1 MTYNLK
7 VFLLFF
13 SFALFLFL
21 NSGTVFAQEEMDTE
35 GSEIPTVTSVYAD
48 YTKIIDEYTKAHD
61 DFIVKRAQYLRFKTL
76 KSQED
81 AQASTL
87 SMLQKRDDVVVSYL
101 KVLQSRIEEAV
112 GVTDSRRDALNFRIN
127 EEIQWFTEHKEIL
140 TSAASLS
147 DLVRDSAKAKLRFYS
162 VISLAYEVLANTSYG
177 HIVDFQERVKDLQR
191 NLKVKVEDI
200 KSEERD
206 EYKLS
211 NNKLQV
217 IDRWIFESDNR
228 IVRGEERQNGAEINI
243 IDLSGYTGISVLGS
257 YNQTL
262 TKLGESQLYY
272 KEASSFMREVIREI
286 KVQDL

>member
-1 MTYNLK
+1 MTYKLK
-7 VFLLFF
+7 VFSLFF
-13 SFALFLFL
+13 SFVLFLFL
-21 NSGTVFAQEEMDTE
+21 NSNTVFAQEETATE
-35 GSEIPTVTSVYAD
+35 SSEVPLLTSVYAD
-48 YTKIIDEYTKAHD
+48 YTKIIDEYTKLHD

-76 KSQED
+76 KSQEE

-127 EEIQWFTEHKEIL
+127 GEIQWFTEHREIL

-147 DLVRDSAKAKLRFYS
+147 DLVKDSTKAELRFDS

-177 HIVDFQERVKDLQR
+177 HIVDFQERVKDLQG
-191 NLKVKVEDI
+191 NLKMKVENI

-211 NNKLQV
+211 SDKLQV

-228 IVRGEERQNGAEINI
+228 IVRGEERQGGAEISI
-243 IDLSGYTGISVLGS
+243 TDLNRYTGTAVLGS